1 MKTLKPILILFF
13 LVLFCPSIT
22 FSGGTVVYD
31 SLFSTSL
38 NKYMKVN
45 VYLPQGYNPSGSTHY
60 RVIYFLHGAGENQNS
75 HIYLYNVLDSLIGNN
90 LIQPVICVK
99 PDGSAPPYL
108 GSFYTNSALYGA
120 YEDYIYI
127 DVIQYID
134 SHYKTIAA
142 RNSRCIMGHSMGG
155 YGCMKMAF
163 KHPNL
168 FRAVASN
175 SGPLDFTHI
184 YLAVPHVLAECGGG
198 PPYTYSPSNGT
209 FTAYAFTMAGAFSPN
224 LSLPPYYVDFI
235 LDSNGNIIDSIYN
248 KWKLYSPERL
258 SMNITSST
266 NLAIYFDCGLQ
277 DELTL
282 LEWNNGFRDTL
293 IARNIPFVYHTFNGT
308 HNSQNRSRSAII
320 FRFLDS
326 AMNTTTGI
334 EPVRNQ
340 IPENISLYQNYPNPF
355 NPVTKIKYDLPIT
368 NYVKLAV
375 YDILGREVAVLFNE
389 KQTAGKHEIKWDAS
403 GFPSGVYFYK
413 LTSGEFTQ
421 TKKMMLVK

>member
-1 MKTLKPILILFF
+1 MKTSKPILILFF

-22 FSGGTVVYD
+22 FSAGTVVYD

-45 VYLPQGYNPSGSTHY
+45 VYLPQGYNPSGSTRY

-75 HIYLYNVLDSLIGNN
+75 HIYLYSVLDSLIGNN

-120 YEDYIYI
+120 YEDYIYM

-155 YGCMKMAF
+155 YGCIKMAF

-184 YLAVPHVLAECGGG
+184 YLAVPYVLAECGGG
-198 PPYTYSPSNGT
+198 PPYTYSPSNGL
-209 FTAYAFTMAGAFSPN
+209 FTAYAFTYAGAFSPN
-224 LSLPPYYVDFI
+224 LNSPPYFVNFI
-235 LDSNGNIIDSIYN
+235 LDSTGAIIDSIYN
-248 KWKLYSPERL
+248 KWKLHSPERL
-258 SMNITSST
+258 SMNITSAT

-320 FRFLDS
+320 IRFLDS
-326 AMNTTTGI
+326 AMNTTTVI

-340 IPENISLYQNYPNPF
+340 IPDKISLYQNYPNPF
-355 NPVTKIKYDLPIT
+355 NPVTKINYELPSASS
-368 NYVKLAV
+368 VKLAV
-375 YDILGREVAVLFNE
+375 YDVLGREVAVLVGG
-389 KQTAGKHEIKWDAS
+389 KQSAGKHEIKWDAS
-403 GFPSGVYFYK
+403 NYTSGTYFYK
-413 LTSGEFTQ
+413 LTTGDYTR